1 MTKFTQHRIAT
12 VVLAPIAALLGWAA
26 IRLLGIDLLVSTGDG
41 TVGPADVVVAALAA
55 ALGGWFVVRLLE
67 RRTAHPRGWWAFI
80 GSTAVSVSII
90 GPSYFADGAS
100 AVALIALHFVVAIV
114 VITGFASTL
123 PARCLPCA
131 DPAR

>member
-1 MTKFTQHRIAT
+1 MTNTHHRIAT
-12 VVLAPIAALLGWAA
+12 VVLAPAAALLGWAV
-26 IRLLGIDLLVSTGDG
+26 IRLLGIDFVVSTGNG
-41 TVGPADVVVAALAA
+41 TVGPVDVVVAALAA

-80 GSTAVSVSII
+80 GSTALSVSII

-114 VITGFASTL
+114 VITGFAATL
-123 PARCLPCA
+123 PRAWFPCT